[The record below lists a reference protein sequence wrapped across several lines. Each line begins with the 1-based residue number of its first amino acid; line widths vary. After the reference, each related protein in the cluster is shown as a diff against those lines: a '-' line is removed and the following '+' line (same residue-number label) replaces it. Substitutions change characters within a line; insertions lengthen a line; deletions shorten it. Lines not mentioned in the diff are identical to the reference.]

1 MSRFLSAALAL
12 AFVASLSLGADAKSC
27 RDAKGKFVK
36 CPPTAMGTM
45 PMKKKPC
52 RDKKGHFIKCPPKTN
67 AM

>member
-36 CPPTAMGTM
+36 CPPSAMA
-45 PMKKKPC
+45 PMKNKPC
-52 RDKKGHFIKCPPKTN
+52 RDKKGHFMKCKTK

>member
-36 CPPTAMGTM
+36 CPPSAMAPM
-45 PMKKKPC
+45 PMKKKC
-52 RDKKGHFIKCPPKTN
+52 RDKKGHFIKCAPMK
-67 AM
+67 M